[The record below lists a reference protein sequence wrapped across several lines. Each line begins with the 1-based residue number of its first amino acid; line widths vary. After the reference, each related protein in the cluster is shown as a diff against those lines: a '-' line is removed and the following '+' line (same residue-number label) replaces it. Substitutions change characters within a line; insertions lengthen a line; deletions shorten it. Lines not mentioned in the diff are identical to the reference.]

1 VVGFVVALA
10 ILVALMWR
18 WHRSYVE
25 HEVRIQQMHVRVH
38 VNGIRGKSTVTRLV
52 AGILREAGYQT
63 LAKTTGSAAMVI
75 HADGNESPIQRGGA
89 ATIIEQ
95 IDIVREY
102 VAPDTDALVI
112 ECMAVNPV
120 YQKVTQDQIVKGNI
134 TIITNVR
141 EDHQDVM
148 GETLAEI
155 TESLSNTIPY
165 GGTLIT
171 AEEREPLREQ
181 LARNTQAR
189 GSRFIYADPG
199 WVTDEDLKGFDYLTF
214 KENLAVGLAVA
225 DALNIPREVA
235 MRGMRRALPDVG
247 VVFVQRVSIEG
258 KEIVWAPLFAV
269 NDRES
274 TIIGLDALRPYYRE
288 DAVKIGILNN
298 RYDRAVRAEKFAEI
312 AAVDL
317 QMDYYITFGA
327 YEDQV
332 TQRMV
337 EFGYPRER
345 IFNLGFGKNPTL
357 QEILDQILNLIE
369 GEQGLLVGMVNI
381 HTPQAELLME
391 FFHHQE
397 EDSQAS
403 ELVADLDHV
412 PETVQRR
419 RYLISHLLKQ
429 RIVE

>member
-10 ILVALMWR
+10 ILLAVMWR
-18 WHRSYVE
+18 WHRIYVA
-25 HEVRIQQMHVRVH
+25 HEAHIQQMHVRVH
-38 VNGIRGKSTVTRLV
+38 VNGIRGKSTVTRLI
-52 AGILREAGYQT
+52 AGILGEAGYQT

-75 HADGNESPIQRGGA
+75 HEDGNESPIQRGGA
-89 ATIIEQ
+89 PTISEQ
-95 IDIVREY
+95 IDIIRQY
-102 VAPDTDALVI
+102 VTPDTDALVI

-181 LARNTQAR
+181 LAGNTRAR
-189 GSRFIYADPG
+189 GSTFLYADPA
-199 WVTDEDLKGFDYLTF
+199 WVTDDDLKDFDYLMF
-214 KENLAVGLAVA
+214 KENLAIGLAVA
-225 DALNIPREVA
+225 NALKIPREVA
-235 MRGMRRALPDVG
+235 MRGMKRALPDVG
-247 VVFVQRVSIEG
+247 AVFVRKVRLED

-274 TIIGLDALRPYYRE
+274 TIMGLEALRPYYRE
-288 DAVKIGILNN
+288 GAVKIGILNN

-312 AAVDL
+312 AARDL
-317 QMDYYITFGA
+317 QMDYYVTFGA
-327 YEDQV
+327 YEEQV
-332 TQRMV
+332 TEMMV
-337 EFGYPRER
+337 GFGYPRAR
-345 IFNLGFGKNPTL
+345 IYNLGFSKNPTL
-357 QEILDQILNLIE
+357 EEIMAQILSLIE

-397 EDSQAS
+397 ESQAS
-403 ELVADLDHV
+403 ELVADLAYI
-412 PETVQRR
+412 PETVRRR

-429 RIVE
+429 RISE